1 MMSTLVPGGGSKA
14 TGRNAELS
22 LHIFKRQTGSPEVE
36 LYTIGVW
43 EGTHQRAICHDACL
57 DCALRGTSNAALT
70 RNTLHGVR
78 ITLVRNVHWQA
89 PWRGFG
95 RAPTVSSN
103 EPCVSLFLAR
113 IC

>member
-57 DCALRGTSNAALT
+57 DCALGAIRRELANA
-70 RNTLHGVR
+70 
-78 ITLVRNVHWQA
+78 
-89 PWRGFG
+89 G
-95 RAPTVSSN
+95 RAGAVFATGN
-103 EPCVSLFLAR
+103 CVGRATQP
-113 IC
+113 